1 MKMTL
6 LPKEEVYVLNI
17 LFQKFDKELAVGL
30 FISFVKV
37 TSTIISYS
45 THPLFPPVN
54 SSRQYIECPA

>member
-30 FISFVKV
+30 FTVF
-37 TSTIISYS
+37 
-45 THPLFPPVN
+45 HL
-54 SSRQYIECPA
+54 

>member
-6 LPKEEVYVLNI
+6 PKKEVYVLNI

-37 TSTIISYS
+37 TSTIISSS
-45 THPLFPPVN
+45 THPLSPPPPGPQLTAVV
-54 SSRQYIECPA
+54 CPA